1 MNPNLESNVE
11 SKMRRSI
18 DTLLVCGLLVLL
30 GLPAA
35 AQSPPNPAMSAP
47 DQVAWQ
53 LFIQA
58 NTRAGGSNST
68 FETWASDTDLFQPNP
83 QFPAAATPPSLRPP
97 ILPQVARE
105 GVQQSGG
112 LLPALPPGAA
122 QGQMEETRHNKPT
135 FDFIV
140 QNNLYKRSGVKAAFG
155 KQLSFPVDSIEVKG
169 NWMPVSDIPQF
180 TNNKVTVAQVPQ
192 LYHVNSAAG
201 VQYALVSMHVIS
213 KQVPNWTWATFEHR
227 FNPGRCD
234 IIGCRDNF
242 GAQTAFVP
250 SNRIAGQG
258 YPDCV
263 KTAALTA
270 MLSSADIDPVYNNY
284 CLKGSQAD
292 FVDNVGLDIR
302 VGNSVTEDGFV
313 ATSSCITCHGRAAF
327 KADGTPASQA
337 GFLSFGPNGPVAPLG
352 PLLPEWYWKFSG
364 QPPIFEGKPGLTRIA
379 TAADFV
385 WSIPFCAYDDTQTPV
400 QPTPC
405 SGK

>member
-1 MNPNLESNVE
+1 
-11 SKMRRSI
+11 MRRSI
-18 DTLLVCGLLVLL
+18 DTLLVCGLFI
-30 GLPAA
+30 LPALPA
-35 AQSPPNPAMSAP
+35 VAQSPPNPAMTAP

-83 QFPAAATPPSLRPP
+83 QFPAAATPPALRPA

-112 LLPALPPGAA
+112 LLPALPPGVA

-140 QNNLYKRSGVKAAFG
+140 QNNLYKLSGVKAAFG
-155 KQLSFPVDSIEVKG
+155 KTLSFPVDSVEVKG
-169 NWMPVSDIPQF
+169 NWVPVSDIPQF
-180 TNNKVTVAQVPQ
+180 TNNKVTVAQAPQ
-192 LYHVNSAAG
+192 LYHVNSAGG

-227 FNPGRCD
+227 FNPSRCD
-234 IIGCRDNF
+234 IIGCRDGF

-250 SNRIAGQG
+250 SNRTAGQG

-263 KTAALTA
+263 KTPALAA

-284 CLKGSQAD
+284 CLKGSQVD
-292 FVDNVGLDIR
+292 FTDNVGLDIR

-327 KADGTPASQA
+327 KADGTPSSQA

-352 PLLPEWYWKFSG
+352 PLLPEWYWKFSS
-364 QPPIFEGKPGLTRIA
+364 QPPIFEGKPGLTQIA

-385 WSIPFCAYDDTQTPV
+385 WSIPFCAYDDTQNPV

-405 SGK
+405 GGK

>member
-1 MNPNLESNVE
+1 M
-11 SKMRRSI
+11 
-18 DTLLVCGLLVLL
+18 
-30 GLPAA
+30 
-35 AQSPPNPAMSAP
+35 
-47 DQVAWQ
+47 
-53 LFIQA
+53 
-58 NTRAGGSNST
+58 
-68 FETWASDTDLFQPNP
+68 
-83 QFPAAATPPSLRPP
+83 
-97 ILPQVARE
+97 
-105 GVQQSGG
+105 
-112 LLPALPPGAA
+112 
-122 QGQMEETRHNKPT
+122 
-135 FDFIV
+135 
-140 QNNLYKRSGVKAAFG
+140 
-155 KQLSFPVDSIEVKG
+155 
-169 NWMPVSDIPQF
+169 
-180 TNNKVTVAQVPQ
+180 
-192 LYHVNSAAG
+192 
-201 VQYALVSMHVIS
+201 QYALVSMHVIS

>member
-1 MNPNLESNVE
+1 
-11 SKMRRSI
+11 MRRSI
-18 DTLLVCGLLVLL
+18 DTLLVCGLLALPA
-30 GLPAA
+30 LPAA
-35 AQSPPNPAMSAP
+35 AQSPPNPAMTAP

-83 QFPAAATPPSLRPP
+83 QFPAAPTPPSLRPP

-105 GVQQSGG
+105 GVQESGG

-140 QNNLYKRSGVKAAFG
+140 QNNLYKLSGVKAAFG
-155 KQLSFPVDSIEVKG
+155 KALSFPVDSVEVKG
-169 NWMPVSDIPQF
+169 NWLAVSDIPQF
-180 TNNKVTVAQVPQ
+180 TNNKVTLAQVPQ

-250 SNRIAGQG
+250 SNRTAGQG

-263 KTAALTA
+263 KTTALTA

-284 CLKGSQAD
+284 CLKGSQVD

-327 KADGTPASQA
+327 KAVVA
-337 GFLSFGPNGPVAPLG
+337 GGIPVVWFEWPGRSARAAAAGMVLEVLG
-352 PLLPEWYWKFSG
+352 P
-364 QPPIFEGKPGLTRIA
+364 
-379 TAADFV
+379 AADLRRQARSHPHRDRSGLRV
-385 WSIPFCAYDDTQTPV
+385 VDPV
-400 QPTPC
+400 LRLRRYANTGAAKPMRRKVRPH
-405 SGK
+405 

>member
-1 MNPNLESNVE
+1 
-11 SKMRRSI
+11 MRRSI
-18 DTLLVCGLLVLL
+18 DTLLVCGLFI
-30 GLPAA
+30 LPALPA
-35 AQSPPNPAMSAP
+35 VAQSSPNPAMTAP

-68 FETWASDTDLFQPNP
+68 FETWASDTDLFQPDP
-83 QFPAAATPPSLRPP
+83 QFPAAATPPALRPA

-112 LLPALPPGAA
+112 LLPALPPGVA

-140 QNNLYKRSGVKAAFG
+140 QNNLYKLSGVKAAFG
-155 KQLSFPVDSIEVKG
+155 KTLSFPVDSVEVKG
-169 NWMPVSDIPQF
+169 NWVPVSDIPQF
-180 TNNKVTVAQVPQ
+180 TNNKVTVAQAPQ
-192 LYHVNSAAG
+192 LYHVNSAGG

-227 FNPGRCD
+227 FNPSRCD
-234 IIGCRDNF
+234 IIGCRDGF

-250 SNRIAGQG
+250 SNRTAGQG

-263 KTAALTA
+263 KTPALAA

-284 CLKGSQAD
+284 CLKGSQVD
-292 FVDNVGLDIR
+292 FTDNVGLDIR

-327 KADGTPASQA
+327 KADGTPSSQA

-352 PLLPEWYWKFSG
+352 PLLPEWYWKFSS

-385 WSIPFCAYDDTQTPV
+385 WSIPFCAYDDTQNPV

-405 SGK
+405 GGK

>member
-1 MNPNLESNVE
+1 
-11 SKMRRSI
+11 MRRAI
-18 DTLLVCGLLVLL
+18 DTLLVCGLFI
-30 GLPAA
+30 LPALPA
-35 AQSPPNPAMSAP
+35 VAQSPPNPAMTAP

-83 QFPAAATPPSLRPP
+83 QFPAAATPPALRPA

-112 LLPALPPGAA
+112 LLPALPPGVA

-140 QNNLYKRSGVKAAFG
+140 QNNLYKLSGVKAAFG
-155 KQLSFPVDSIEVKG
+155 KTLSFPVDSVEVKG
-169 NWMPVSDIPQF
+169 NWVPVSDIPQF
-180 TNNKVTVAQVPQ
+180 TNNKVTVAQAPQ
-192 LYHVNSAAG
+192 LYHVNSAGG

-227 FNPGRCD
+227 FNPSRCD
-234 IIGCRDNF
+234 IIGCRDGF

-250 SNRIAGQG
+250 SNRTAGQG

-263 KTAALTA
+263 KTPALAA

-284 CLKGSQAD
+284 CLKGSQVD
-292 FVDNVGLDIR
+292 FTDNVGLDIR

-327 KADGTPASQA
+327 KADGTPSSQA

-352 PLLPEWYWKFSG
+352 PLLPEWYWKFSS
-364 QPPIFEGKPGLTRIA
+364 QPPIFEGKPGLTQIA

-385 WSIPFCAYDDTQTPV
+385 WSIPFCAYDDTQNPV

-405 SGK
+405 GGK

>member
-1 MNPNLESNVE
+1 
-11 SKMRRSI
+11 MRRSI

-242 GAQTAFVP
+242 GVQTAFVP

>member
-1 MNPNLESNVE
+1 
-11 SKMRRSI
+11 MRRSI
-18 DTLLVCGLLVLL
+18 DTLLVCGLFVLPAV
-30 GLPAA
+30 PAA
-35 AQSPPNPAMSAP
+35 AQSLPNPAMTAP

-122 QGQMEETRHNKPT
+122 QGQMEETRHNKAT

-140 QNNLYKRSGVKAAFG
+140 QNNLYKLSGVKAAFG
-155 KQLSFPVDSIEVKG
+155 KTLSFPVDSIEVKG
-169 NWMPVSDIPQF
+169 NWMPISDIPQF
-180 TNNKVTVAQVPQ
+180 TNNKVTVAQAPQ

-234 IIGCRDNF
+234 IIGCRDSF

-250 SNRIAGQG
+250 SNRTAGQG

-263 KTAALTA
+263 KTPALAA

-284 CLKGSQAD
+284 CLKGSQVD

-352 PLLPEWYWKFSG
+352 PLLPEWYWKFTG

-385 WSIPFCAYDDTQTPV
+385 WSIPFCAYDDTQSPV

-405 SGK
+405 AGK